1 MDSERD
7 APGTGVTPDDGA
19 AAAGLEILRDA
30 ERSRIRIFPN
40 RSLSGFGLWV
50 AVGACLSALL
60 PATLLCLLLGAWPML
75 PFLGLELLVVV
86 GAFVSLARHQYD
98 YEELVLDA
106 EQIEHHR
113 LNGRHRESQRFQRY
127 WVRLVVEPAASRYRP
142 DRLWL
147 RSHGRQ
153 IEIART
159 AGAATRARLAHTL
172 RRDYEILAGQ

>member
-1 MDSERD
+1 MHSERA
-7 APGTGVTPDDGA
+7 APEPSITPDDRSVA
-19 AAAGLEILRDA
+19 VGLEILRDA
-30 ERSRIRIFPN
+30 GRSCIRIFPN

-86 GAFVSLARHQYD
+86 GAFVSLARHQHD

-106 EQIEHHR
+106 EQVEHHR

-127 WVRLVVEPAASRYRP
+127 WVRLVIEPAASRYRP

-147 RSHGRQ
+147 RSHGQ
-153 IEIART
+153 QTEIART
-159 AGAATRARLAHTL
+159 AGAATRAKLAHTL
-172 RRDYEILAGQ
+172 RRDFEIVAGQ